1 MTTISRSGPA
11 ILLLLALV
19 GCSSYRMVIQ
29 GVDLDRLVESRRGP
43 ADPEGEKREAVFHN
57 DLGVFLEQE
66 GDLDGAL
73 EQYRIARTR
82 DPGLVLAYINAG
94 NVRVKLDELE
104 EARQIYREALKLEPE
119 NPQALNNLAWVLLME
134 NRDPAEAVAL
144 LQRALAADPEHRYLY
159 LDSLGW
165 AQFRGGETSAARK
178 TLREALEQTPK
189 EENYLLAESHYHLG
203 VILKEAGEK
212 EQAILQIQE
221 SLRLHPDPK
230 RERELEEMTGFKN

>member
-1 MTTISRSGPA
+1 MTTISRSGPL
-11 ILLLLALV
+11 ILLLLTLA

-43 ADPEGEKREAVFHN
+43 ADPEGEKQEAVFHN
-57 DLGVFLEQE
+57 DLGVFLEQD

-94 NVRVKLDELE
+94 NVRVKLNDLGK
-104 EARQIYREALKLEPE
+104 ARQLYRESLKLEPE

-134 NRDPAEAVAL
+134 NRDPAEAIAL

-165 AQFRGGETSAARK
+165 AQYQGGQTSAARE
-178 TLREALEQTPK
+178 TLRKAIEQTPE

-203 VILKEAGEK
+203 MILKEAGEK
-212 EQAILQIQE
+212 EQAILHIQE
-221 SLRLHPDPK
+221 SLRLHPDP
-230 RERELEEMTGFKN
+230 EWGPELKEMTGDEN